1 MLESPRLASESA
13 IAFLLCVVLYVI
25 TVGTQSQKLDSF
37 LPLVT
42 VERTSVVSD
51 PTPEGL
57 GLRAA
62 PLMSRETNDHA
73 VSRRQRLLR
82 LPLAPAAG
90 AQLSMLP

>member
-42 VERTSVVSD
+42 VERTSV
-51 PTPEGL
+51 
-57 GLRAA
+57 
-62 PLMSRETNDHA
+62 MSRETNDHA
-73 VSRRQRLLR
+73 LSRRQ
-82 LPLAPAAG
+82 PAFVAPAIG
-90 AQLSMLP
+90 ASGRNTAFNASVDEVRYFP